1 MIRFLTDEIVQAI
14 HDDQVRLYGGIYGLR
29 DEGLLSSALSMP
41 KARFAGQFLHASL
54 FEMAAA
60 YCFHLSHNQPFL
72 DGNKRVAGMVMLTF
86 LKLNGL
92 EPIASD
98 EEYYKAMMAVANKH
112 MNKAELAVWLQT
124 AVSGTPPDLE

>member
-14 HDDQVRLYGGIYGLR
+14 HDDQVRLYGGTYGLR

-41 KARFAGQFLHASL
+41 QAQFGGQFLHASI

-60 YCFHLSHNQPFL
+60 YCFHLSQNQPFL

-86 LKLNGL
+86 LKLNGM
-92 EPIASD
+92 EPIAAED
-98 EEYYKAMMAVANKH
+98 EYYEAMMAVANKH
-112 MNKAELAVWLQT
+112 MSKAELAIWLQA
-124 AVSGTPPDLE
+124 AVSGTPPALD